1 MLIKNCKIKPITL
14 VIALALGTSTA
25 QAADFNFGE
34 DNDILLQINSQLDI
48 GASWRL
54 EDPTNRVY
62 SASNRAGG
70 LGSTT
75 TDDGALNYDK
85 GDAFTT
91 IIKGM
96 HDIQLSKGNF
106 GAFVRF
112 KYWYDYELAKGDVA
126 HGNSNNGYVPNTP
139 LSDSGFEDN
148 SKFSGISLL
157 DAYVYGSFDLGET
170 PVDIRLGRQVVSW
183 GESTF
188 IQGGMNSSN
197 PFDVPALRRPGA
209 TLKEGILPVGMLY
222 ANVGLTENL
231 SIEGFYQYE
240 WEKTQVD
247 GCGTYFSG
255 ADYAATG
262 CNYITVKTN
271 DHDALAGGVYAEQ
284 QADLEPDDGG
294 QYGLAARYYSEAL
307 NDTEFGIYYMN
318 IHSRLPVLNAV
329 RTAVPPAFEQATG
342 IPAEHSPII
351 VPFSTPGLGG
361 LSVYNPAYNAEF
373 PEDLKYYGVSFA
385 TNVGGTALSG
395 EISYKPDTPIQI
407 NGPDLL
413 NATLSES
420 PIFSFTERLQAGGS
434 DPAGTNSYGQEV
446 KGWDAFDVT
455 QMQMTAI
462 HFFENALGAS
472 RVTLIGEVGLILTD
486 DIEDEELRYG
496 RNSSYGIGVLG
507 AGDATCNYLLSI
519 GKLQGD
525 CKDEGFVT
533 ESAWGYRMK
542 AVFDYADAIAGISL
556 KPSIYFAHDV
566 SGYSPEPGQQF
577 HEGRKTVGLSLEAS
591 YLQSY
596 TATIGY
602 NNYSG
607 GSHNFAEDKDFISV
621 NFGISY

>member
-1 MLIKNCKIKPITL
+1 MLTKNCKIKPIAL
-14 VIALALGTSTA
+14 IVALALGTSTA
-25 QAADFNFGE
+25 QAVDFNFGE

-48 GASWRL
+48 GSSWRL

-91 IIKGM
+91 IIKGV

-112 KYWYDYELAKGDVA
+112 KYWYDYELTKGDVA

-139 LSDSGFEDN
+139 LSDDGFDN
-148 SKFSGISLL
+148 TSKFSGISLL
-157 DAYVYGSFDLGET
+157 DAYVYGSFDIADT

-231 SIEGFYQYE
+231 SVEGFYQYE
-240 WEKTQVD
+240 WEKTQID
-247 GCGTYFSG
+247 GCGTYFASG
-255 ADYAATG
+255 DYFATG

-307 NDTEFGIYYMN
+307 NDTEFGVYYMN
-318 IHSRLPVLNAV
+318 IHSRLPVLNSV
-329 RTAVPPAFEQATG
+329 RTGVPPVYAELTG
-342 IPAEHSPII
+342 DDIANSPII
-351 VPFSTPGLGG
+351 VPFSTPGVGG
-361 LSVYNPAYNAEF
+361 ILSPYNPGYNAEF

-420 PIFSFTERLQAGGS
+420 PIFAFTERLQAPLADGS
-434 DPAGTNSYGQEV
+434 SSYGAER

-472 RVTLIGEVGLILTD
+472 RVTFIGEVGLILTD

-507 AGDATCNYLLSI
+507 AGDATCQYLL
-519 GKLQGD
+519 GAGLLQGD

-533 ESAWGYRMK
+533 DSAWGYRMK
-542 AVFDYADAIAGISL
+542 AVFDYADAVAGISL
-556 KPSIYFAHDV
+556 KPSVYFAHDV

-577 HEGRKTVGLSLEAS
+577 HEGRVTVGLSLEAS

>member
-1 MLIKNCKIKPITL
+1 MLKNNCKIKPIAL

-25 QAADFNFGE
+25 QAVDFNFGE

-48 GASWRL
+48 GTSWRL
-54 EDPTNRVY
+54 EDPSTRLYNKVNRL
-62 SASNRAGG
+62 GG
-70 LGSTT
+70 EGSTT

-85 GDAFTT
+85 GDTFST

-112 KYWYDYELAKGDVA
+112 KYWYDYELTKGDVA
-126 HGNSNNGYVPNTP
+126 HGNSVNGYTPNTP
-139 LSDSGFEDN
+139 LSDDGFEDN

-157 DAYVYGSFDLGET
+157 DAYVYGSFDLDE
-170 PVDIRLGRQVVSW
+170 VYIDIRLGRQVVSW

-222 ANVGLTENL
+222 ANVGLTKDL
-231 SIEGFYQYE
+231 SIESFYQYE

-262 CNYITVKTN
+262 CNYVSVGVN
-271 DHDALAGGVYAEQ
+271 DEFALANGFYADRE
-284 QADLEPDDGG
+284 ADLEPDDGG

-307 NDTEFGIYYMN
+307 NDTEFGLYYMN
-318 IHSRLPVLNAV
+318 IHSRFPVLNAI
-329 RTAVPPAFEQATG
+329 RSAVPPAFEQATG
-342 IPAEHSPII
+342 VPAQYAPVFLPELLDPTGGDLSA
-351 VPFSTPGLGG
+351 FNPG
-361 LSVYNPAYNAEF
+361 YNVEF
-373 PEDLKYYGVSFA
+373 PEDLKYYGISFA

-395 EISYKPDTPIQI
+395 EISYKPDTPIQV
-407 NGPDLL
+407 NGPEVL
-413 NATLSES
+413 NAG
-420 PIFSFTERLQAGGS
+420 FTENEYLRMTPRTQAV
-434 DPAGTNSYGQEV
+434 SYGQEV
-446 KGWDAFDVT
+446 KAWDAFDVT
-455 QMQMTAI
+455 QMQITAI
-462 HFFENALGAS
+462 HFFENTLGAS
-472 RVTLIGEVGLILTD
+472 RVTFIGEVGLILTD
-486 DIEDEELRYG
+486 DIEDSDQHYG
-496 RNSSYGIGVLG
+496 RNSSYGIGDFSYTDQ
-507 AGDATCNYLLSI
+507 AGEVVTCREKIASGENT
-519 GKLQGD
+519 GD
-525 CKDEGFVT
+525 CRTDGFVT
-533 ESAWGYRMK
+533 DSAWGYRMK
-542 AVFDYADAIAGISL
+542 AVFDYADAVAGISL
-556 KPSIYFAHDV
+556 KPSVYFAHDV

-577 HEGRKTVGLSLEAS
+577 HEGRVTVGLSLEAS

-607 GSHNFAEDKDFISV
+607 GSHNMLEDKDYISV